1 MKARNKKLRSFAAT
15 GLVTIAL
22 SAIIEPVLFG
32 LLVKNKKLFLAQ
44 IIGGAVGGAYLGL
57 TKVVTNAFVFGSVTT
72 FPAFVTDKSS
82 NFIQAMIG
90 LGISLVVSAIL
101 AYMSTDRE
109 EALS

>member
-1 MKARNKKLRSFAAT
+1 M
-15 GLVTIAL
+15 
-22 SAIIEPVLFG
+22 
-32 LLVKNKKLFLAQ
+32 
-44 IIGGAVGGAYLGL
+44 
-57 TKVVTNAFVFGSVTT
+57 TT

-101 AYMSTDRE
+101 AYMFTDRE

>member
-1 MKARNKKLRSFAAT
+1 MF
-15 GLVTIAL
+15 GVTEP
-22 SAIIEPVLFG
+22 AIYGITLPR
-32 LLVKNKKLFLAQ
+32 VKQFVVTC
-44 IIGGAVGGAYLGL
+44 IGGDLGGAYLGL

-101 AYMSTDRE
+101 DYMFTDRE